1 MDTKIS
7 ANIRKYPN
15 PYSKGWFG
23 KRGASI
29 PRIAVGRSVIIPD
42 KVLFIEGLKNYTLK
56 GVLLSNFSIF
66 VPKKV

>member
-29 PRIAVGRSVIIPD
+29 PRIAAQSLERIAGI
-42 KVLFIEGLKNYTLK
+42 G
-56 GVLLSNFSIF
+56 
-66 VPKKV
+66 PKQKEKENGNENE

>member
-1 MDTKIS
+1 LENFFHKNDFAITH
-7 ANIRKYPN
+7 AD
-15 PYSKGWFG
+15 GFG

-42 KVLFIEGLKNYTLK
+42 KVLFIEGLRNYTLK